1 MSTYRYIVYCEN
13 EGPTPSNPLRPFY
26 TEDEILQNL
35 HNFELQANCC
45 FNNEAAV
52 EITNVV
58 EIGHDVPLPAIMI
71 AIRSAEDN
79 EVIAQAMHCSLQGL
93 DLFAR
98 KI

>member
-1 MSTYRYIVYCEN
+1 MTTYRYIVYCGN
-13 EGPTPSNPLRPFY
+13 EGPTLSKPLRPVY
-26 TEDEILQNL
+26 TKEEILQRL
-35 HNFELQANCC
+35 HGFEWQAGYC

-58 EIGHDVPLPAIMI
+58 ESGHDLPSLAIMVTI
-71 AIRSAEDN
+71 QSTEDN

-93 DLFAR
+93 DLYAR